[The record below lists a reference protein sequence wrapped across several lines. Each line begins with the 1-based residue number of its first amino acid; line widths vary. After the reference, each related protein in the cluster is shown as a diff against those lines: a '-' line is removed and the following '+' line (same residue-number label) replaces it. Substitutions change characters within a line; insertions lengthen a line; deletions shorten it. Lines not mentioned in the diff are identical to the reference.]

1 MSRLGDL
8 ILLERTRQ
16 KLTRKQVARKCGV
29 SEGYIKD
36 VEEGRR
42 IIQDDQARRILKTLG
57 TSQKHE
63 AEFSL
68 DEIAA
73 TVDLGT
79 LAPAKPVPQPK
90 EEPKFTPVKPV
101 SAEEQSGIWLDALS
115 SVLQPVPVMNAGWI
129 QVARRMV
136 PIQDGKIE
144 GAKPE
149 RVVYFQAPDDSMRA
163 MRIEKGDLV
172 LIVPQALPTDGA
184 IMLVEYGAHRVSRP
198 FVCWVTLRFFCR
210 AAIPVSLM
218 RRAMHISETSSL
230 DAQFVSKSRYKF
242 SSLKEVSVKPS
253 FLF

>member
-1 MSRLGDL
+1 M
-8 ILLERTRQ
+8 
-16 KLTRKQVARKCGV
+16 
-29 SEGYIKD
+29 
-36 VEEGRR
+36 EEVRR

-57 TSQKHE
+57 KSQKNE

-79 LAPAKPVPQPK
+79 LAPAKPTPQPK
-90 EEPKFTPVKPV
+90 ADPPKPASKPV

-172 LIVPQALPTDGA
+172 LVVPQALPVDGA
-184 IMLVEYGAHRVSRP
+184 IMLVEYGAHR
-198 FVCWVTLRFFCR
+198 CLRR
-210 AAIPVSLM
+210 IRLLGDSKILLQSGDRELDAQ
-218 RRAMHISETSSL
+218 AMHINE
-230 DAQFVSKSRYKF
+230 
-242 SSLKEVSVKPS
+242 LKLVGRAVRIEIA
-253 FLF
+253 L

>member
-42 IIQDDQARRILKTLG
+42 IIQDDQARRILKPLG
-57 TSQKHE
+57 TSQKNE

-79 LAPAKPVPQPK
+79 LAPAKPTPQPK
-90 EEPKFTPVKPV
+90 ADPPKPASKPV

-172 LIVPQALPTDGA
+172 LVVPQALPVDGA
-184 IMLVEYGAHRVSRP
+184 IMLVEYGAHR
-198 FVCWVTLRFFCR
+198 CLRR
-210 AAIPVSLM
+210 IRLLGDSKILLQSGDRELDAQ
-218 RRAMHISETSSL
+218 AMHINE
-230 DAQFVSKSRYKF
+230 
-242 SSLKEVSVKPS
+242 LKLVGRAVRIEIA
-253 FLF
+253 L

>member
-8 ILLERTRQ
+8 IMLERSRQ
-16 KLTRKQVARKCGV
+16 KMTRKQAARKCGV

-57 TSQKHE
+57 AGQHNE

-79 LAPAKPVPQPK
+79 LAPASPKPVQPK
-90 EEPKFTPVKPV
+90 AEEPRSVAKPK
-101 SAEEQSGIWLDALS
+101 SSEEQSGIWLDALS
-115 SVLQPVPVMNAGWI
+115 SVLKPVPVMNAGWI

-144 GAKPE
+144 GANPDK
-149 RVVYFQAPDDSMRA
+149 VVYFLAPDDSMRA

-172 LIVPQALPTDGA
+172 LVIPQTLPVDGA
-184 IMLVEYGAHRVSRP
+184 VMLVEYGAHRCLRRVKLLGSNNILLQSGDRDLGTESVHVSEIK
-198 FVCWVTLRFFCR
+198 FVGKAVRVEIAL
-210 AAIPVSLM
+210 
-218 RRAMHISETSSL
+218 
-230 DAQFVSKSRYKF
+230 
-242 SSLKEVSVKPS
+242 
-253 FLF
+253 

>member
-8 ILLERTRQ
+8 ILLERSRQ

-57 TSQKHE
+57 TSQRNE

-79 LAPAKPVPQPK
+79 LAPAPKPVTVKPEEPQPA
-90 EEPKFTPVKPV
+90 PKAQTK
-101 SAEEQSGIWLDALS
+101 EEQSGIWLDALS
-115 SVLQPVPVMNAGWI
+115 SVLRPVPVMNAGWI
-129 QVARRMV
+129 QVSRRMV

-144 GAKPE
+144 GAKPDK
-149 RVVYFQAPDDSMRA
+149 VVYFLAPDDTMRA

-172 LIVPQALPTDGA
+172 LVVPQTLPIDGA
-184 IMLVEYGAHRVSRP
+184 IMLVEYGAHR
-198 FVCWVTLRFFCR
+198 CLRR
-210 AAIPVSLM
+210 VKLLGNNNILLQSGDRDLGTESV
-218 RRAMHISETSSL
+218 HIS
-230 DAQFVSKSRYKF
+230 DIKFVGKAVRVEIA
-242 SSLKEVSVKPS
+242 L
-253 FLF
+253 

>member
-29 SEGYIKD
+29 AESYLKD

-42 IIQDDQARRILKTLG
+42 IIQDDQARRILRTLG
-57 TSQKHE
+57 TSQRNE

-73 TVDLGT
+73 TVDLTT
-79 LAPAKPVPQPK
+79 LAPAKTAAEPAAQPAPRQS
-90 EEPKFTPVKPV
+90 EQPAPKPH

-115 SVLQPVPVMNAGWI
+115 SVLRPVPVMNAGWI
-129 QVARRMV
+129 QVSRRMV

-144 GAKPE
+144 GAKPDK
-149 RVVYFQAPDDSMRA
+149 VVYFLAPDDSMRA

-172 LIVPQALPTDGA
+172 LIVPQTLPVDGA
-184 IMLVEYGAHRVSRP
+184 IMLVEYGAHR
-198 FVCWVTLRFFCR
+198 CLRR
-210 AAIPVSLM
+210 VKLLGNSNILLQSGDRELGAESV
-218 RRAMHISETSSL
+218 HIS
-230 DAQFVSKSRYKF
+230 DIKFVGRAVRVEIA
-242 SSLKEVSVKPS
+242 L
-253 FLF
+253 

>member
-57 TSQKHE
+57 TSQRTE

-73 TVDLGT
+73 TVDLTT
-79 LAPAKPVPQPK
+79 LAPAQPAASQAPRQTEAK
-90 EEPKFTPVKPV
+90 AASP
-101 SAEEQSGIWLDALS
+101 EEQSGIWLDALS
-115 SVLQPVPVMNAGWI
+115 SVLRPVPVMNAGWV
-129 QVARRMV
+129 QVSRRMV

-144 GAKPE
+144 GAKPD
-149 RVVYFQAPDDSMRA
+149 RVVYFLAPDDSMRA

-172 LIVPQALPTDGA
+172 LVVPQTLPVDGA
-184 IMLVEYGAHRVSRP
+184 IMLVEYGAHR
-198 FVCWVTLRFFCR
+198 CLRR
-210 AAIPVSLM
+210 IKLLGDSKILLQSGDRELDAQAV
-218 RRAMHISETSSL
+218 HISE
-230 DAQFVSKSRYKF
+230 
-242 SSLKEVSVKPS
+242 VK
-253 FLF
+253 LVGRAVRVEIAL

>member
-57 TSQKHE
+57 TSSRNE

-73 TVDLGT
+73 TVDLSA
-79 LAPAKPVPQPK
+79 LAPQA
-90 EEPKFTPVKPV
+90 VKPV
-101 SAEEQSGIWLDALS
+101 EKKPEPKAEPAAKPQSAEEQSGIWLDALS
-115 SVLQPVPVMNAGWI
+115 SVLKPVPVMNAGWI
-129 QVARRMV
+129 QVGRKMV

-144 GAKPE
+144 GAKPD
-149 RVVYFQAPDDSMRA
+149 RVVYFLAPDDSMRA
-163 MRIEKGDLV
+163 MRIEKGDHV
-172 LIVPQALPTDGA
+172 LIVPQNLPLDGA
-184 IMLVEYGAHRVSRP
+184 IMLVEYGAHR
-198 FVCWVTLRFFCR
+198 CLRR
-210 AAIPVSLM
+210 IKLLGNSNILLQSGDRHLDAEAIN
-218 RRAMHISETSSL
+218 ISEIKIVGCAVRVEIAL
-230 DAQFVSKSRYKF
+230 
-242 SSLKEVSVKPS
+242 
-253 FLF
+253 

>member
-8 ILLERTRQ
+8 LMLERTRQ
-16 KLTRKQVARKCGV
+16 KLTRKQVARMCGI
-29 SEGYIKD
+29 SEGYLKD

-42 IIQDDQARRILKTLG
+42 IIQDDQARRILNKLG
-57 TSQKHE
+57 TSQRNE

-79 LAPAKPVPQPK
+79 LAPQKPAPQPEK
-90 EEPKFTPVKPV
+90 KPEPRPEPARPV

-115 SVLQPVPVMNAGWI
+115 SVLRPVPIMNAGWI
-129 QVARRMV
+129 QVSRKMV

-149 RVVYFQAPDDSMRA
+149 RVVYFLAPDDSMRA

-172 LIVPQALPTDGA
+172 LIVPQNLPEDGA
-184 IMLVEYGAHRVSRP
+184 IMLVEYGAHR
-198 FVCWVTLRFFCR
+198 CLRR
-210 AAIPVSLM
+210 VKLLGNSNILLQSGDRELGAESV
-218 RRAMHISETSSL
+218 HISDIKIVGRAVRVEITL
-230 DAQFVSKSRYKF
+230 
-242 SSLKEVSVKPS
+242 
-253 FLF
+253 

>member
-57 TSQKHE
+57 TSQRNE

-73 TVDLGT
+73 TVDLST
-79 LAPAKPVPQPK
+79 LAPAVKPAAPAPQKTAAPQPA
-90 EEPKFTPVKPV
+90 VKPQ
-101 SAEEQSGIWLDALS
+101 SEKEQSGIWLDALS

-129 QVARRMV
+129 QTARRMV

-144 GAKPE
+144 GAKPDK
-149 RVVYFQAPDDSMRA
+149 VVYFLAPDDSMRA

-172 LIVPQALPTDGA
+172 LIVPQTLPVDGA
-184 IMLVEYGAHRVSRP
+184 IMLVEYGAHR
-198 FVCWVTLRFFCR
+198 CLRR
-210 AAIPVSLM
+210 IKLLGNSNILLQSGDRELGAESI
-218 RRAMHISETSSL
+218 HISE
-230 DAQFVSKSRYKF
+230 
-242 SSLKEVSVKPS
+242 VK
-253 FLF
+253 LVGRAVRVEIAL

>member
-8 ILLERTRQ
+8 LMLERTRQ
-16 KLTRKQVARKCGV
+16 KLTRKQVARMCGI
-29 SEGYIKD
+29 SESYLKD

-42 IIQDDQARRILKTLG
+42 IIQDDQARRILNKLG
-57 TSQKHE
+57 TSQRNE

-79 LAPAKPVPQPK
+79 LAPQKPSPQPEK
-90 EEPKFTPVKPV
+90 KPEPRPEPARPV

-115 SVLQPVPVMNAGWI
+115 SVLRPVPVMNAGWI
-129 QVARRMV
+129 QVSRKMV

-149 RVVYFQAPDDSMRA
+149 RVVYFLAPDDSMRA

-172 LIVPQALPTDGA
+172 LIVPQNLPEDGA
-184 IMLVEYGAHRVSRP
+184 IMLVEYGAHR
-198 FVCWVTLRFFCR
+198 CLRR
-210 AAIPVSLM
+210 
-218 RRAMHISETSSL
+218 
-230 DAQFVSKSRYKF
+230 
-242 SSLKEVSVKPS
+242 VK
-253 FLF
+253 LLGN

>member
-16 KLTRKQVARKCGV
+16 KLSRKQVARKCGV

-57 TSQKHE
+57 TSQKNE

-79 LAPAKPVPQPK
+79 LAPAKPTPQPK
-90 EEPKFTPVKPV
+90 ADPPKPASKPV
-101 SAEEQSGIWLDALS
+101 SAEEQSGIWLDALGGGTRIALS

-172 LIVPQALPTDGA
+172 LVVPQALPVDGA
-184 IMLVEYGAHRVSRP
+184 IMLVEYVCAV
-198 FVCWVTLRFFCR
+198 FVC
-210 AAIPVSLM
+210 
-218 RRAMHISETSSL
+218 
-230 DAQFVSKSRYKF
+230 
-242 SSLKEVSVKPS
+242 
-253 FLF
+253 

>member
-57 TSQKHE
+57 TSQKNE

-79 LAPAKPVPQPK
+79 CL
-90 EEPKFTPVKPV
+90 
-101 SAEEQSGIWLDALS
+101 LRLS
-115 SVLQPVPVMNAGWI
+115 P
-129 QVARRMV
+129 RRS
-136 PIQDGKIE
+136 Q
-144 GAKPE
+144 
-149 RVVYFQAPDDSMRA
+149 
-163 MRIEKGDLV
+163 
-172 LIVPQALPTDGA
+172 
-184 IMLVEYGAHRVSRP
+184 SRP
-198 FVCWVTLRFFCR
+198 PKACFQTGQRRGTERHLAGRAQQRFT
-210 AAIPVSLM
+210 AVPL
-218 RRAMHISETSSL
+218 
-230 DAQFVSKSRYKF
+230 
-242 SSLKEVSVKPS
+242 
-253 FLF
+253 

>member
-29 SEGYIKD
+29 AESYLKD

-42 IIQDDQARRILKTLG
+42 IIQDDQARRILRTLG
-57 TSQKHE
+57 TSQRNE

-73 TVDLGT
+73 TVDLTT
-79 LAPAKPVPQPK
+79 LAPARPAAEPAAQPAPRQDVQPEAKPR
-90 EEPKFTPVKPV
+90 

-115 SVLQPVPVMNAGWI
+115 SVLRPVPVMNAGWI
-129 QVARRMV
+129 QVSRRMV

-144 GAKPE
+144 GAKPDK
-149 RVVYFQAPDDSMRA
+149 VVYFLAPDDSMRA

-172 LIVPQALPTDGA
+172 LIVPQTLPVDGA
-184 IMLVEYGAHRVSRP
+184 IMLVEYGAHR
-198 FVCWVTLRFFCR
+198 CLRR
-210 AAIPVSLM
+210 VKLLGNSNILLQSGDRELGAESV
-218 RRAMHISETSSL
+218 HIS
-230 DAQFVSKSRYKF
+230 DIKFVGRAVRVEIA
-242 SSLKEVSVKPS
+242 L
-253 FLF
+253 

>member
-1 MSRLGDL
+1 
-8 ILLERTRQ
+8 
-16 KLTRKQVARKCGV
+16 KN
-29 SEGYIKD
+29 
-36 VEEGRR
+36 
-42 IIQDDQARRILKTLG
+42 
-57 TSQKHE
+57 E

-79 LAPAKPVPQPK
+79 LAPAKPTPQPK
-90 EEPKFTPVKPV
+90 ADPPKPASKPV

-172 LIVPQALPTDGA
+172 LVVPQALPVDGA
-184 IMLVEYGAHRVSRP
+184 IMLVEYGAHR
-198 FVCWVTLRFFCR
+198 CLRR
-210 AAIPVSLM
+210 IRLLGDSKILLQSGDRELDAQ
-218 RRAMHISETSSL
+218 AMHINE
-230 DAQFVSKSRYKF
+230 
-242 SSLKEVSVKPS
+242 LKLVGRAVRIEIA
-253 FLF
+253 L